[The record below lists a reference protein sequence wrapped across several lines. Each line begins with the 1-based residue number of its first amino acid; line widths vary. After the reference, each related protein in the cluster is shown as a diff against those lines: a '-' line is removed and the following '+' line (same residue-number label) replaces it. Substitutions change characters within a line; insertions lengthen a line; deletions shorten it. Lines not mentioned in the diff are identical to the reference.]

1 MGIILIDTHLLF
13 SHSVLSDS
21 LQPHGLWHARPPC
34 LSPSPG
40 ACSNLCPLSR
50 WGHPTI
56 LSSPPAFY
64 LSQHQGLFKWV
75 FSSHQV
81 AKVLEFQL
89 QHQSFWRRKQTE
101 QAPSWKQD
109 SILGWTVDFEV
120 CAQYLWKQHTNW
132 KTRIPVWKNPRA
144 HTLTLHCLKEY
155 PNYLCNQIKS

>member
-64 LSQHQGLFKWV
+64 ISQHQGLFKWV

-120 CAQYLWKQHTNW
+120 CAHRHDWVYTQPQPLQKHM
-132 KTRIPVWKNPRA
+132 KFSVHRVV
-144 HTLTLHCLKEY
+144 
-155 PNYLCNQIKS
+155 KSVDSCQKSGLLFCHIIC